1 MRSIQKIYVT
11 GDIFRTSVDST
22 LPSTQNINISWFF
35 NLIEPAL
42 NIATA
47 LPIHPLL
54 FTGQRD
60 CLATA
65 IYKANGRPRTFEQW
79 LSCYEKHPSCRDLA
93 IIDDYL
99 GDSLVIGFEI
109 NEFLIRGLQT
119 LNIPY
124 IDFTLHPARFLDD
137 LVFGMRSNLPGL
149 GAPLQPWVVRDEE
162 IRIHAGLAMATL
174 SRLRP
179 LPQCANIENAALF
192 CGQTSDDKVLIRQ
205 GKLLQAEDFMSQ
217 FAEMCERHAKV
228 FVKPHPYAKN
238 NPVILALTRLFPNTE
253 LVQDNFYQLVTQDGI
268 SHVYSITSSTS
279 IEAGYF
285 KKQGVHLEKYPYQF
299 SEKFSNTTYL
309 TLSSEIY
316 TPQFWKSAFSTSSL
330 ALREPARQVNIPKSN
345 NRIRATLGNYWGAD
359 IFSRPVQ

>member
-1 MRSIQKIYVT
+1 MRSIYNIIIT
-11 GDIFRTSVDST
+11 GDIFRTSVDSK
-22 LPSTQNINISWFF
+22 LPSTQNINISWFY

-42 NIATA
+42 KIVT
-47 LPIHPLL
+47 PQPVTPLL
-54 FTGQRD
+54 YTGNSD
-60 CLATA
+60 CLATS
-65 IYKANGRPRTFEQW
+65 IYKANGHPRTFEQW
-79 LSCYEKHPSCRDLA
+79 LSSYEKHPSHRNLA
-93 IIDDYL
+93 IIDDHL

-109 NEFLIRGLQT
+109 NDFLIRGLQA
-119 LNIPY
+119 LGIPY

-149 GAPLQPWVVRDEE
+149 GAPLQPWIVSDEE

-179 LPQCANIENAALF
+179 LPQCANVQNAALF

-217 FAEMCERHAKV
+217 FADMCERHPKV

-253 LVQDNFYQLVTQDGI
+253 LIQDNFYQLVSQDGI

-299 SEKFSNTTYL
+299 SETFSDTTYL

-316 TPQFWKSAFSTSSL
+316 TPQFWRSAFSTSSL
-330 ALREPARQVNIPKSN
+330 ALREPACQVHIPKSK
-345 NRIRATLGNYWGAD
+345 NRIRATLGTYWGAD

>member
-1 MRSIQKIYVT
+1 MRSIQNIYIT
-11 GDIFRTSVDST
+11 GDIFRTSVDGKV
-22 LPSTQNINISWFF
+22 PSTQNINISWFHK
-35 NLIEPAL
+35 LIQPAL
-42 NIATA
+42 ELTTDATA
-47 LPIHPLL
+47 RPLL
-54 FTGQRD
+54 YTGD
-60 CLATA
+60 HACLATQL
-65 IYKANGRPRTFEQW
+65 YKTNGHGRTFANW
-79 LSCYEKHPSCRDLA
+79 IHYFEKTPSPRDLA
-93 IIDDYL
+93 IIDDHL

-109 NEFLIRGLQT
+109 NDFLIRGLQT
-119 LNIPY
+119 LGIPY

-137 LVFGMRSNLPGL
+137 LVFGMRSNLPDL
-149 GAPLQPWVVRDEE
+149 GAPLRPWIVSDEE

-179 LPQCANIENAALF
+179 LPQCASVENAALF

-217 FAEMCERHAKV
+217 FANMCERHTKV

-238 NPVILALTRLFPNTE
+238 NPVVLALTRLFPNTE
-253 LVQDNFYQLVTQDGI
+253 LIQDNFYQLVSQDGI

-299 SEKFSNTTYL
+299 SETFSNTTYL

-316 TPQFWKSAFSTSSL
+316 TPQFWRGAFSTSSL
-330 ALREPARQVNIPKSN
+330 ALREPACQVHIPRSQ
-345 NRIRATLGNYWGAD
+345 NRIRATLGTYWGAE